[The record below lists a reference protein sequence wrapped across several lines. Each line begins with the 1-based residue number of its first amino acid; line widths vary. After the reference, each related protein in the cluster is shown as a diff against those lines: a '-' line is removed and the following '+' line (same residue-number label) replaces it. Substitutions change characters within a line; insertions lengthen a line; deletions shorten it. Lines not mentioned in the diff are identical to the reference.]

1 MFLSLDQPRV
11 FAVCLII
18 GIISGAFYEVFG
30 FIICFIKQ
38 RLIKHA
44 IKFVWVILCLPIFIT
59 ISYLY
64 EFPDFRGY
72 MALGVAL
79 GIYLYK
85 LSFHKVFA
93 ILQNKVYNII
103 TKLVK
108 IKGQGMNEAKKRRI
122 FSAVLSGLIMLT
134 VILVSIICYQLV
146 GIFTRKN
153 KIAELDSEIEY
164 LKSQIELTE
173 DEIASWELEW
183 KIIERARELGMYFE
197 QDEDAV

>member
-18 GIISGAFYEVFG
+18 GIISGVFYEVFG

-108 IKGQGMNEAKKRRI
+108 NKRSRHERSKKKANI
-122 FSAVLSGLIMLT
+122 FGGT
-134 VILVSIICYQLV
+134 V
-146 GIFTRKN
+146 GIDN
-153 KIAELDSEIEY
+153 VDGDSGVNNLLPVSRNIH
-164 LKSQIELTE
+164 KKKQNS
-173 DEIASWELEW
+173 
-183 KIIERARELGMYFE
+183 RA
-197 QDEDAV
+197 